1 MGSDEL
7 GPDDVVLVDTNLFV
21 SVGGVDHPKFRKLR
35 EFAERRQLT
44 LQVPRRVKQE
54 LSTMHIADRVDRAVD
69 DGWAELID
77 PPSPTD
83 PDAVAAMDFVR
94 REIARQTGKE
104 EHRVEK
110 ADTVFAGLAIEL
122 LREGTARVA
131 VLTDD
136 RIAAAAIERAVGQ
149 QGYEE
154 SILVL
159 RRDDV
164 IDDDGDVRVI

>member
-1 MGSDEL
+1 MGSNEL
-7 GPDDVVLVDTNLFV
+7 GPEDVVLVDTNLFV

-54 LSTMHIADRVDRAVD
+54 LSTMHIADRVERAVD
-69 DGWAELID
+69 EGWAELID

-83 PDAVAAMDFVR
+83 SEAVGAMDFVR

-122 LREGTARVA
+122 LREGNPRVV

-136 RIAAAAIERAVGQ
+136 RIAAVAIERAVEQ
-149 QGYEE
+149 QGYGE

-164 IDDDGDVRVI
+164 IDDDGDVRVV

>member
-1 MGSDEL
+1 MESDEL
-7 GPDDVVLVDTNLFV
+7 GPEDVVLVDTNLFV

-44 LQVPRRVKQE
+44 LQIPRRVKQE
-54 LSTMHIADRVDRAVD
+54 LSTMHIADRVETAIEQ
-69 DGWAELID
+69 GWAELTD
-77 PPSPTD
+77 SPSPTD

-122 LREGTARVA
+122 LREGNPRVV

-136 RIAAAAIERAVGQ
+136 RIAAAAIERAVEQ
-149 QGYEE
+149 QRYGEL
-154 SILVL
+154 ILVL
-159 RRDDV
+159 RREDV
-164 IDDDGDVRVI
+164 INDDSDVRVI

>member
-1 MGSDEL
+1 MESDEL
-7 GPDDVVLVDTNLFV
+7 GPEDVVLVDTNLFV

-44 LQVPRRVKQE
+44 LQVPQRVKQE
-54 LSTMHIADRVDRAVD
+54 LSTMHIADRVERAVD
-69 DGWAELID
+69 EGWAELID

-83 PDAVAAMDFVR
+83 PDAVGAMDFVR
-94 REIARQTGKE
+94 REIARQTGKD

-122 LREGTARVA
+122 LREGKPRVA

-136 RIAAAAIERAVGQ
+136 RIAAAAIEQTVER
-149 QGYEE
+149 QGYDE
-154 SILVL
+154 SVLVL

>member
-21 SVGGVDHPKFRKLR
+21 SVGGVDHPKFQKLR

-44 LQVPRRVKQE
+44 LLVPQRVKQE
-54 LSTMHIADRVDRAVD
+54 LSTMHIADRVDRAVN
-69 DGWAELID
+69 DGWTELID

-122 LREGTARVA
+122 LREGTRRVA

-136 RIAAAAIERAVGQ
+136 RIAAASIERAVGQ
-149 QGYEE
+149 RGYDG